1 MLILQIYFIE
11 HCLLGYTF
19 ELAVAI
25 ARWCLL
31 CNVLYIHIAQILCRK
46 YGACFFDQS
55 SLTIP
60 ANISQAPSTWW
71 KLLP

>member
-11 HCLLGYTF
+11 HFLLGYTF

-31 CNVLYIHIAQILCRK
+31 CNVLYIRIAQILCRK
-46 YGACFFDQS
+46 KIWCM
-55 SLTIP
+55 LV
-60 ANISQAPSTWW
+60 
-71 KLLP
+71 